1 MVNALPKSRRRTTR
15 GAGQLLYPLETRSE
29 DKEGVAQKERAA
41 YYNLPR
47 LGVAS
52 YRCEAVTE
60 WGVMLAGEADP
71 EALKKNG
78 GTEILNGI
86 HIWMTIGKSGD
97 PKFEQRLDGPISD
110 PKRKAIVDT
119 LVRKPEKVL
128 TSFARDATRYMF
140 TSMIPSPDQSY
151 KLEEKD
157 GRYVISESEGSST
170 ANFTVEKDYRISEFN
185 VSLAK
190 SNVKMN
196 PQFIKTSG
204 GYLLSG
210 QHTEVKSSVPGR
222 IQRAL

>member
-1 MVNALPKSRRRTTR
+1 MRRVLVTLLLVNFALARP
-15 GAGQLLYPLETRSE
+15 GVAPVESE
-29 DKEGVAQKERAA
+29 DKEGVAQKARAA

-47 LGVAS
+47 LGMAS

-110 PKRKAIVDT
+110 PKRKEIVDT
-119 LVRKPEKVL
+119 RVRKPEKVL

-157 GRYVISESEGSST
+157 GRYVISESEDLRPPTSQWRRTTG
-170 ANFTVEKDYRISEFN
+170 SEFN